1 MASLFVVLTEEVVLR
16 FKFWAPHRFYIEI
29 FSPVHMPISAADG
42 VTKKSARGK
51 MDNFV
56 WGRNEINRT
65 KLMSFQSI

>member
-1 MASLFVVLTEEVVLR
+1 MASLFVVLAEEVVLTL
-16 FKFWAPHRFYIEI
+16 KFWAPHRFYIEI

-42 VTKKSARGK
+42 VTEKSASDK

-56 WGRNEINRT
+56 WGRNEINLM